1 MDNSVIEVRDKDR
14 KRFRVNY
21 LVLGL
26 FFDVV
31 SQPCRLQ
38 LRHTL
43 AWRLMLI
50 WENEFN
56 GRITKLWWRGSIHSS
71 SR

>member
-26 FFDVV
+26 FFGVV
-31 SQPCRLQ
+31 SQP
-38 LRHTL
+38 
-43 AWRLMLI
+43 
-50 WENEFN
+50 
-56 GRITKLWWRGSIHSS
+56 
-71 SR
+71 